1 MAPLPIVDPSCLAA
15 ALHCLPDGA
24 NAVPPLD

>member
-1 MAPLPIVDPSCLAA
+1 MALLPDTDLSCLAA
-15 ALHCLPDGA
+15 ALPCIPDGV